1 MASNPDNAIGTNGA
15 YGGRT
20 SVNAA
25 NDILG
30 LFQSRG
36 VLSGWAATPNT
47 GLTISLGGDGSTRD
61 VAIAEDN
68 AGNKTTINNISQDP
82 VDVTIPAAPASN
94 SRIDLVVAY
103 VDNPPQ
109 GQSTD
114 LDNPGA
120 CGLIVVS
127 GVAAATPVAPTDG
140 DIRSAITADG
150 ATGAQA
156 YYVVLASVTIPNGTT
171 TITSDMISGG
181 EHAPQLASVVE
192 VSFPWGIKAQ
202 AMRVGNIVIL
212 TSGAIVNSTFPQTAD
227 NTSAGETFPAGY
239 RPMQTVQIPMASI
252 AGRQGNGGFDINPD
266 GSMTYFAAFNSSGSF
281 RGAISASWLTNDPWP
296 TN

>member
-25 NDILG
+25 NDVLG

-36 VLSGWAATPNT
+36 VLSGWAASPST

-82 VDVTIPAAPASN
+82 VNVTIPAAPASN

-109 GQSTD
+109 GESTE

-127 GVAAATPVAPTDG
+127 GTAASTPVAPTDG
-140 DIRSAITADG
+140 EIRTAITADG

-171 TITSDMISGG
+171 SITSEMLSTYQLAASKTVVTEFTWGVQVELTRIGNMVYANTRSQTNNVFPQSSGG
-181 EHAPQLASVVE
+181 Y
-192 VSFPWGIKAQ
+192 
-202 AMRVGNIVIL
+202 
-212 TSGAIVNSTFPQTAD
+212 TGA
-227 NTSAGETFPAGY
+227 ETVPAGF
-239 RPMQTVQIPMASI
+239 RPSVTRQVAVSSI
-252 AGRQGNGGFDINPD
+252 TLRMGNGGYIVSPN
-266 GSMTYFAAFNSSGSF
+266 GAIEGYAAFDSSSIF
-281 RGAISASWLTNDPWP
+281 RPALSAAWPTNDPWP

>member
-1 MASNPDNAIGTNGA
+1 MATNPDNAIGTNGA

-47 GLTISLGGDGSTRD
+47 GLTISLGGNGSTRD

-68 AGNKTTINNISQDP
+68 SGNKTTINNISQDP

-94 SRIDLVVAY
+94 RRIDLVVAY

-109 GQSTD
+109 GESTE
-114 LDNPGA
+114 LDNPSA

-127 GVAAATPVAPTDG
+127 GVPASSPSAPNDSA
-140 DIRSAITADG
+140 IRTAITADG

-156 YYVVLASVTIPNGTT
+156 YYVILASVNIQSGTT
-171 TITSDMISGG
+171 TITGDMITGG
-181 EHAPQLASVVE
+181 DHSPQLSSVVE
-192 VSFPWGIKAQ
+192 ASFPWGIKAQ
-202 AMRVGNIVIL
+202 AMRVGNIVML
-212 TSGAIVNSTFPQTAD
+212 TSGGIINSTYPQTAD
-227 NTSAGETFPAGY
+227 NTPAGETFPKGY
-239 RPMQTVQIPMASI
+239 RPAQTVQIPMASI
-252 AGRQGNGGFDINPD
+252 AGRQGNGGFVINPN
-266 GSMTYFAAFNSSGSF
+266 GSMSYFAAFNSSGSF
-281 RGAISASWLTNDPWP
+281 RGAISASWITNDPWP